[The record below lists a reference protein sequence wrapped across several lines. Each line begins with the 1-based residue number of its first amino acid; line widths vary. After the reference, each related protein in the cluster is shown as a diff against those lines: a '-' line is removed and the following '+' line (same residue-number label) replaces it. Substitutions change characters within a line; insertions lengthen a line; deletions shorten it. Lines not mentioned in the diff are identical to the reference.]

1 MKRLLLLLLA
11 APLASHAVLV
21 CELNGESVNPANGH
35 TTAGKT
41 GLMRCRDGEGG
52 PLQREQEIKDGK
64 FVGIVRFYK
73 NGILERDYSVNE
85 RGNRDGLSREYA
97 ATPGAKNPLLHEETQ
112 RNSLT
117 VGLTRSWY
125 ASGTLRR
132 AAFHGDDGH
141 EQAMAEFNEGGQLAE
156 LRCGPNALL
165 APAADDAAWCG
176 HRGGASSVSL
186 FGAKGDLKGRRVYD
200 RGELRRRESLWDS
213 GKPREVAEIDGKG
226 GVERQFTADGTK
238 RRETQWQWLGGNDSS
253 RRRVTT
259 LEQEFH
265 DSGTLVSER
274 RWTVGERGAVLAS
287 EKRWY
292 LNGQPREAS
301 DYSSEGGRTLRRD
314 TQFHDNGKPAFEGLW
329 VLEGRYDRQA
339 SGVHRSFDEAGRP
352 RMERHHDDRGR
363 VTRERELDEA
373 GRVTRDDALFE
384 DGSRKAF
391 SR

>member
-1 MKRLLLLLLA
+1 MKPLMLLLLA
-11 APLASHAVLV
+11 LPLASHAVQV
-21 CELNGESVNPANGH
+21 CELGGESVNPANGN

-41 GLMRCRDGEGG
+41 GLMRCRDADSGV
-52 PLQREQEIKDGK
+52 LQREQELQNGK
-64 FVGIVRFYK
+64 SVGVVRFYK
-73 NGILERDYSVNE
+73 NGVLERDYSVNE
-85 RGNRDGLSREYA
+85 KGNREGLSREYA
-97 ATPGAKNPLLHEETQ
+97 ATPGAKNPLLHEETM
-112 RNSLT
+112 RNSRT
-117 VGLTRSWY
+117 VGLARSWY

-132 AAFHGDDGH
+132 TAFHGDDGH
-141 EQAMAEFNEGGQLAE
+141 EQAMAEFNEGGQLSE
-156 LRCGPNALL
+156 LRCGATALL

-176 HRGGASSVSL
+176 HRGGLSTVSL
-186 FGAKGDLKGRRVYD
+186 YGSKGELKGRRVYE
-200 RGELRRRESLWDS
+200 RGEMRKRESLWDS
-213 GKPREVAEIDGKG
+213 GKPREVAEIDAKG
-226 GVERQFTADGTK
+226 GVERQFAADGTK
-238 RRETQWQWLGGNDSS
+238 RRETQWQWLGGNEGSK
-253 RRRVTT
+253 RRATT

-274 RWTVGERGAVLAS
+274 RWTVGERGGVLTS

-339 SGVHRSFDEAGRP
+339 SGVHRSFDEVGRL
-352 RMERHHDDRGR
+352 RMERHHDERGR
-363 VTRERELDEA
+363 VTRERELDESGKA
-373 GRVTRDDALFE
+373 TRDDALFE

>member
-1 MKRLLLLLLA
+1 MKYQMLLLLA
-11 APLASHAVLV
+11 LPLACHAVQV

-41 GLMRCRDGEGG
+41 GLMRCREGEGG
-52 PLQREQEIKDGK
+52 LLQREQELQEGK
-64 FVGIVRFYK
+64 FVGIVRSYK
-73 NGILERDYSVNE
+73 NGVLERDYSVNE

-97 ATPGAKNPLLHEETQ
+97 AKPGAKNPLLHEETQ
-112 RNSLT
+112 RNSRT

-132 AAFHGDDGH
+132 AAFHGDDGN
-141 EQAMAEFNEGGQLAE
+141 EQAVAEFNEGGQLTE
-156 LRCGPNALL
+156 LRCGSEPLL

-186 FGAKGDLKGRRVYD
+186 YGSKGDLKGRRVYE
-200 RGELRRRESLWDS
+200 RGEMRKRESLWE
-213 GKPREVAEIDGKG
+213 GGRPREVVESDAKG
-226 GVERQFTADGTK
+226 GIERQFAADGTK
-238 RRETQWQWLGGNDSS
+238 RRETQWQWLGGIDGSK
-253 RRRVTT
+253 RRVTT

-265 DSGTLVSER
+265 DSGTLVRER
-274 RWTVGERGAVLAS
+274 RWAVGERGGELTS

-292 LNGQPREAS
+292 LNGQPRDAS
-301 DYSSEGGRTLRRD
+301 EYSREGSHALRRD

-339 SGVHRSFDEAGRP
+339 SGVHRSFDEAGRL
-352 RMERHHDDRGR
+352 RMERHHDERGR

-373 GRVTRDDALFE
+373 GRITRDDALFE